1 MRSKNIYGKIIFI
14 IYSLLLVWLIL
25 FKMAF
30 SLEDIELFKGAV
42 EFNLIPFYYDNE
54 TGRTHMREVV
64 MNVIVFVPFGVY
76 LNMLVNS
83 LKKTILFGFAASLGF
98 ELMQLVLAIGSFDI
112 TDLLTN
118 TTGALVGGAVYLL
131 IGKIVRDKS
140 KRDKLINVLATV
152 MLSAT
157 MVLAALLIVANS

>member
-1 MRSKNIYGKIIFI
+1 M
-14 IYSLLLVWLIL
+14 VLIL
-25 FKMAF
+25 GNIIWGNHKVCDAN
-30 SLEDIELFKGAV
+30 GV
-42 EFNLIPFYYDNE
+42 ENETANFIGNLNPFRYRGYYYDNE

-98 ELMQLVLAIGSFDI
+98 ELIQLVLAIGSFDI

-152 MLSAT
+152 MLSAI

>member
-1 MRSKNIYGKIIFI
+1 
-14 IYSLLLVWLIL
+14 
-25 FKMAF
+25 
-30 SLEDIELFKGAV
+30 
-42 EFNLIPFYYDNE
+42 
-54 TGRTHMREVV
+54 
-64 MNVIVFVPFGVY
+64 
-76 LNMLVNS
+76 
-83 LKKTILFGFAASLGF
+83 
-98 ELMQLVLAIGSFDI
+98 SFDI